1 MPNSSTLT
9 VITVQ
14 IIRLTHLSVDNVVV
28 DHGVVGEDCHQCPHE
43 LQKNSRYA
51 CSWEREGALIRVAL
65 IVVQSMMS
73 VNFKG
78 IMS

>member
-1 MPNSSTLT
+1 MRT
-9 VITVQ
+9 VISA
-14 IIRLTHLSVDNVVV
+14 LMND
-28 DHGVVGEDCHQCPHE
+28 G

-65 IVVQSMMS
+65 IVVQSMS

>member
-1 MPNSSTLT
+1 MN
-9 VITVQ
+9 
-14 IIRLTHLSVDNVVV
+14 D
-28 DHGVVGEDCHQCPHE
+28 G

-73 VNFKG
+73 VILRDSEYHELKFEGNGTKQNKIKQFLA
-78 IMS
+78 IQVPAS

>member
-1 MPNSSTLT
+1 MNDGLQKNSRYACSWKREGALIRVVLSQGLQLRLQLHMCRTLR

-43 LQKNSRYA
+43 
-51 CSWEREGALIRVAL
+51 
-65 IVVQSMMS
+65 
-73 VNFKG
+73 
-78 IMS
+78 